1 MGRCVSKIVCRGRIG
16 KAIYNN
22 ENDEKMIHNRREN
35 DAAKHYSRQ
44 GYDGG
49 MRDWKTSLPLRSLMN
64 GLRIFL
70 KQKVL
75 QNNIYVYN
83 IVR

>member
-1 MGRCVSKIVCRGRIG
+1 
-16 KAIYNN
+16 
-22 ENDEKMIHNRREN
+22 
-35 DAAKHYSRQ
+35 
-44 GYDGG
+44 